1 LRGHFFC
8 SILQKQP
15 PISAQTFKR
24 HEKLKSRKLTE
35 ALFKTGKSFNVFPFR
50 IVYLISEKGFN
61 VPAGKAF
68 QPGYPVQF
76 GTGAGTRHF
85 KKAVDRNRIKRLIRE
100 AWRLQK
106 QSLYETALKQE
117 CQLAVFFMF
126 IDKTVPEYNRVFEKM
141 NTAISKLQQVITEKD
156 T

>member
-1 LRGHFFC
+1 
-8 SILQKQP
+8 
-15 PISAQTFKR
+15 
-24 HEKLKSRKLTE
+24 
-35 ALFKTGKSFNVFPFR
+35 
-50 IVYLISEKGFN
+50 
-61 VPAGKAF
+61 
-68 QPGYPVQF
+68 
-76 GTGAGTRHF
+76 
-85 KKAVDRNRIKRLIRE
+85 
-100 AWRLQK
+100 LQK